1 LFFDNKPRPGRGL
14 HARFHRIGAL
24 WAPEI
29 DWEAAEIPPAGD
41 TRVYDIY
48 KAVTG
53 YFTDLGSF
61 LSDRWQ
67 TMTPNTYIVMLV
79 IVALFGWI
87 MMRNQ
92 AR

>member
-1 LFFDNKPRPGRGL
+1 M
-14 HARFHRIGAL
+14 
-24 WAPEI
+24 
-29 DWEAAEIPPAGD
+29 
-41 TRVYDIY
+41 YDIY

-67 TMTPNTYIVMLV
+67 TMTPNTYLVMLV
-79 IVALFGWI
+79 IVAVFGWI